1 MVKAAG
7 GGLILLA
14 SVGLAVTLGAELRE
28 HIRLLYEI
36 RQMLLDIAQEAGYCL
51 LPMEEI
57 LENRLHPQNEIL
69 SRFCKTLGSTLRE
82 KGGCDGTILWQQE
95 MERYQKKLQLDAA
108 EREVLEHAGRAFFG
122 KNTEEN
128 ASNLAM
134 CLERLDYIIEEKRGE
149 QKEKKRVAQTVS
161 IMGGLMLIILLI

>member
-1 MVKAAG
+1 MAARNG
-7 GGLILLA
+7 
-14 SVGLAVTLGAELRE
+14 TLSE
-28 HIRLLYEI
+28 
-36 RQMLLDIAQEAGYCL
+36 
-51 LPMEEI
+51 
-57 LENRLHPQNEIL
+57 
-69 SRFCKTLGSTLRE
+69 
-82 KGGCDGTILWQQE
+82 
-95 MERYQKKLQLDAA
+95 AA

-128 ASNLAM
+128 ASNLAL

>member
-1 MVKAAG
+1 MLKAAG
-7 GGLILLA
+7 SSLILLA

-36 RQMLLDIAQEAGYCL
+36 RQMLSDIAQEAGYCL

-57 LENRLHPQNEIL
+57 LENRLHPQNETL
-69 SRFCKTLGSTLRE
+69 ARFCKTLGNMLRE
-82 KGGCDGTILWQQE
+82 KGGCDGTILWQQA
-95 MERYQKKLQLDAA
+95 MEQYQKELRLDAA

-128 ASNLAM
+128 ESNLAL
-134 CLERLDYIIEEKRGE
+134 CLERLDYIIEEKRRE

>member
-36 RQMLLDIAQEAGYCL
+36 RQLLLDIAQEAGYCL

-82 KGGCDGTILWQQE
+82 KGGCDGTI
-95 MERYQKKLQLDAA
+95 RGSKKW
-108 EREVLEHAGRAFFG
+108 
-122 KNTEEN
+122 N
-128 ASNLAM
+128 AIRRNCS
-134 CLERLDYIIEEKRGE
+134 
-149 QKEKKRVAQTVS
+149 
-161 IMGGLMLIILLI
+161 LMQRSVKY